1 MVMKYGGKW
10 MDNTQLSV
18 HAPSCIR
25 KKLNRRNTQ
34 MKMLKNEIV
43 FITDN
48 WDKENEYSLK
58 RRNIEG
64 NSEKVALEIKKE
76 LELISDLSLI
86 HISEPTRP
94 Y

>member
-1 MVMKYGGKW
+1 
-10 MDNTQLSV
+10 
-18 HAPSCIR
+18 
-25 KKLNRRNTQ
+25 

-64 NSEKVALEIKKE
+64 NSKKVALEIKK
-76 LELISDLSLI
+76 SWN
-86 HISEPTRP
+86 
-94 Y
+94 

>member
-1 MVMKYGGKW
+1 
-10 MDNTQLSV
+10 
-18 HAPSCIR
+18 
-25 KKLNRRNTQ
+25 

-76 LELISDLSLI
+76 LELISDTVTMYKSPSEFCQNINQHKDSIVLS
-86 HISEPTRP
+86 T
-94 Y
+94 